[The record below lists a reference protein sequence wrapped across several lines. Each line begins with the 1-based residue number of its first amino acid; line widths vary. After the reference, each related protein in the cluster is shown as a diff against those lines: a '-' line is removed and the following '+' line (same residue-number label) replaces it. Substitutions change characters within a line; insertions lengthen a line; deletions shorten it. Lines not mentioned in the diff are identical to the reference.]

1 MNPIIINPIE
11 KHTPFTI
18 LLGSL
23 YRMSR
28 AKAAADLLRSIG
40 LLEKFDPEVFLED
53 VVSLF
58 GEDALE

>member
-1 MNPIIINPIE
+1 
-11 KHTPFTI
+11 
-18 LLGSL
+18 
-23 YRMSR
+23 MSR